1 MTPFKCAIVSLLC
14 AAAPAMAASWSGLY
28 LGPGNNNNYTSLQ
41 LVEMKE
47 GSIFGRYRQI
57 SVSESDTKIIL
68 DAPVSGAAHG
78 NQVVGR
84 IDRHWLEGGTL
95 AFSGTRT
102 NTGIQFAGG
111 EGLQS
116 SLIASSEREEQA
128 VITELT
134 ARAKKAG
141 DAARAKSGL
150 SHINAALNRARE
162 FQIRGTDTLTALS
175 KIPAHYSAVLAK
187 QEKMAVHARSLP
199 NSVARIQVINAMDRL
214 VSKDLNGTQLKV
226 ENSISSA
233 NAARDQVIR
242 SLAQAKEL
250 CNQLDP
256 NGPLAPEYVSQCQ
269 QVQVADEATVKLSQE
284 LSALFNRLIEA
295 YKVAEAR
302 SNILS
307 AEVNVLR

>member
-1 MTPFKCAIVSLLC
+1 MTLFECTIVSLLC
-14 AAAPAMAASWSGLY
+14 VAAPAMAASWSGLY
-28 LGPGNNNNYTSLQ
+28 LGLGSNNNYTALQ
-41 LVEMKE
+41 LVETKE

-57 SVSESDTKIIL
+57 SVSESGTKIIL

-84 IDRHWLEGGTL
+84 IDRSWLEGGTV

-128 VITELT
+128 VISELT

-141 DAARAKSGL
+141 DAARSKSGL

-162 FQIRGTDTLTALS
+162 FQIRGADTLTALS
-175 KIPAHYSAVLAK
+175 KIPAHYNAVLAK

-199 NSVARIQVINAMDRL
+199 DSAARWQVVSAMDQL
-214 VSKDLNGTQLKV
+214 VSRDLNGTQLKV

-233 NAARDQVIR
+233 NAARDQVVR
-242 SLAQAKEL
+242 GLTQAKEL
-250 CNQLDP
+250 CNRLDP
-256 NGPLAPEYVSQCQ
+256 TGPLAPEYASQCQ
-269 QVQVADEATVKLSQE
+269 LVQVADEATVKLSQE
-284 LSALFNRLIEA
+284 LSALFNRLVEA

-302 SNILS
+302 SKILS
-307 AEVNVLR
+307 TEVHALR